1 VSSHE
6 HLFTVLVAV
15 AIFHLTEMLKK
26 DQNLQQYIL
35 QYLIFYTALSASFTY
50 ASRFNDD
57 DAAHKILW
65 SL

>member
-1 VSSHE
+1 MSSHE

-15 AIFHLTEMLKK
+15 AIFHLTEVLKT
-26 DQNLQQYIL
+26 DHNLQQYIL
-35 QYLIFYTALSASFTY
+35 QYFIFYTSLTFSFTY